1 MEQLKLQ
8 VSGMS
13 CGGCVNSVTKAL
25 QAVPGVA
32 EVKVTLES
40 GEVLVSGTPDAAAC
54 KAAIES
60 AGFDVVS

>member
-1 MEQLKLQ
+1 MSAPTLQ
-8 VSGMS
+8 VLTGSTYATNITSQVLG
-13 CGGCVNSVTKAL
+13 
-25 QAVPGVA
+25 

-40 GEVLVSGTPDAAAC
+40 GEVQVSGTPDAAAC

>member
-40 GEVLVSGTPDAAAC
+40 GEVQVSGTPDAAAC

>member
-25 QAVPGVA
+25 QGVPGVN

-40 GEVLVSGTPDAAAC
+40 GEVLVSGTPDPAAC

-60 AGFDVVS
+60 AGFDVSN

>member
-1 MEQLKLQ
+1 
-8 VSGMS
+8 MS

-40 GEVLVSGTPDAAAC
+40 GEVQVSGTPDAAAC

>member
-40 GEVLVSGTPDAAAC
+40 GEVLVSGTPDPAAC

>member
-40 GEVLVSGTPDAAAC
+40 GEVLVSGMPDAAAC